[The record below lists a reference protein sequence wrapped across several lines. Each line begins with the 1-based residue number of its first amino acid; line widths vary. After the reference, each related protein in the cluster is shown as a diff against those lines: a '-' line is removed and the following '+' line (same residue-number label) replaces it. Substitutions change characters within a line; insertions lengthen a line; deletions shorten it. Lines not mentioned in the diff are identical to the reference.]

1 MIDAHCHIDLYP
13 NPLQVARRCEQAGV
27 TTLAMTNLPSHFAIG
42 RQHLLAFRKIRLAL
56 GLHPLHA
63 LRHQAEYALFEQYL
77 PLTSYVGEVG
87 LDFSREGIA
96 TKQRQLQSFAFIL
109 QRIQQQRKLL
119 SVHSRGA
126 EQQVVEM
133 LVQYQSKLAIFHW
146 YTGSISV
153 LRTIVDHGY
162 YFSVNSAMLRSE
174 KGRQIIAAIPK
185 DRLLTETDGPFVQ
198 VGDTIAEPAN
208 VELVINY
215 LVQHWGMPFQ
225 SVVAQIQANFTA
237 LLSNLKAA

>member
-42 RQHLLAFRKIRLAL
+42 RQHLQGFRNIRLAL

-63 LRHQAEYALFEQYL
+63 PRHQAEYALFERYL

-96 TKQRQLQSFAFIL
+96 TKQQQLHSFAFVL
-109 QRIQQQRKLL
+109 QQVQQQRKLL
-119 SVHSRGA
+119 SIHSRGA
-126 EQQVVEM
+126 EQQVVDM
-133 LVQYQSKLAIFHW
+133 LVQYQCELAIFHW
-146 YTGSISV
+146 YTGAASV
-153 LRTIVDHGY
+153 VRTIAEQGY
-162 YFSVNSAMLRSE
+162 YFSVNPAMIRSE
-174 KGRQIIAAIPK
+174 KGRQTIAAIPK
-185 DRLLTETDGPFVQ
+185 DRILTETDGPFVQ
-198 VGDTIAEPAN
+198 VGSAIAEPVN

-215 LVQHWGMPFQ
+215 LALHWGVSFQ
-225 SVVAQIQANFTA
+225 SAETQIRTNFMH
-237 LLSNLKAA
+237 LLSNLKVG